1 MTSFHLTRRMRLKI
15 FSFDNKSILRNCVSV
30 YLIFIGLL
38 ITLSL
43 TPQLRNLYINKGRKK
58 KSGSEQDGKGLI
70 NDSGDEENPND
81 KGV

>member
-1 MTSFHLTRRMRLKI
+1 MTSFHLTRRMKAEN

-58 KSGSEQDGKGLI
+58 KCGSEQDGKGLI
-70 NDSGDEENPND
+70 NDSGD
-81 KGV
+81 